1 MFYVSVGRSI
11 GCPEDKCVCARGY
24 IECVALSIIK
34 QPAHTPSYDDLENL
48 MWKSQSTHEK
58 STQSEIKLAQR
69 LTITGTVNKDSCART
84 TNTTIKSNNNKKKK
98 ERKKASKKET

>member
-1 MFYVSVGRSI
+1 MFYVSVRRSI

-48 MWKSQSTHEK
+48 M
-58 STQSEIKLAQR
+58 
-69 LTITGTVNKDSCART
+69 
-84 TNTTIKSNNNKKKK
+84 
-98 ERKKASKKET
+98 